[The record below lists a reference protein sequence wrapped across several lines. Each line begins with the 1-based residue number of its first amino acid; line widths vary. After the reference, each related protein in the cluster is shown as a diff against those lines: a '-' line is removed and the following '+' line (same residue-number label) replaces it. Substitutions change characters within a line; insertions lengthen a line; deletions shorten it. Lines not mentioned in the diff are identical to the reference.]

1 MVSAFGPLLVPS
13 VGIRFDQFFTY
24 GLLPI
29 AIGYLCIGRKTL
41 ISQAP
46 AFYVLFI
53 FSFVTLWT
61 LVVTLGGVP
70 AHVTPSSRTRL
81 NELGSFENY
90 LQIAVLVIILGIAI
104 KRHGVNNSQLLLDK
118 VGHIFIVLISVNAV
132 IAMSSI
138 FVDTQSFT
146 KYFVQDNL
154 GSKLTPFEVSST
166 IGRFSGIFD
175 VPSAAGMA
183 HSMALL
189 IWTYLVRKKKRT
201 SLISYLYGAL
211 IILGGAVTI
220 SKTFIFGGL
229 PLFFI
234 YWILPGRISS
244 RITLKL
250 LIVLA
255 AIIGTVIVY
264 LDSWIGFDKIVDLF
278 TSSGNYSPQ
287 SLLFHFIEIR
297 YGINNDFEFSGIFPY
312 LWSVAP
318 VHGLGFAYL
327 GVADSAYLLYFMEG
341 GLVSLFMYVGFIA
354 IMLFVGTM
362 EWFKGSETG
371 RLLVVLGLFV
381 LVAGIGAPVVTA
393 SRVNVIFWV
402 ILLLIMG
409 VGVARRAEVNRK
421 KTEDIH

>member
-1 MVSAFGPLLVPS
+1 
-13 VGIRFDQFFTY
+13 
-24 GLLPI
+24 
-29 AIGYLCIGRKTL
+29 
-41 ISQAP
+41 
-46 AFYVLFI
+46 
-53 FSFVTLWT
+53 
-61 LVVTLGGVP
+61 
-70 AHVTPSSRTRL
+70 
-81 NELGSFENY
+81 
-90 LQIAVLVIILGIAI
+90 
-104 KRHGVNNSQLLLDK
+104 
-118 VGHIFIVLISVNAV
+118 
-132 IAMSSI
+132 
-138 FVDTQSFT
+138 
-146 KYFVQDNL
+146 
-154 GSKLTPFEVSST
+154 
-166 IGRFSGIFD
+166 
-175 VPSAAGMA
+175 MA
-183 HSMALL
+183 YSMALL

-278 TSSGNYSPQ
+278 ISSGKYSPE
-287 SLLFHFIEIR
+287 SRLFYFVQIR
-297 YGINNDFEFSGIFPY
+297 YGIKDDFELLGIFPY
-312 LWSVAP
+312 VWSVAP